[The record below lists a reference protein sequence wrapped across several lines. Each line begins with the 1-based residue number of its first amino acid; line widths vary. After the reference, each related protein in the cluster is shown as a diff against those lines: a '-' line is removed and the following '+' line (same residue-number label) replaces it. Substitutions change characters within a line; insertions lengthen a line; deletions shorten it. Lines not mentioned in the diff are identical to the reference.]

1 MSLVRS
7 KAFDYVLLA
16 MFGVYATVALTSPP
30 GYGLTVFGNLAQAL
44 FQGLAVYTLLLNVG
58 PAGGHRR
65 AFWYCLAAGGALW
78 LMGQCSWIYYEVFQK
93 TEVPDPYFADVL
105 FFLHT
110 VPLIAA
116 ATLQPHADFAGGG
129 RRRRFGYLDFG
140 MLLVWWIFIYGYVVG
155 PWQFVVPDVKAF
167 GQSFNVLYLIE
178 NLLVILAFAVLA
190 WRTRYSWRWIY
201 GALFLTH
208 LVYTL
213 SSFVINMGIDRKLY
227 YTGGVF
233 DIPLITS
240 LLLQAYVG
248 ARAYRA
254 PLRAEAPLVS
264 EETQALWHGRFAA
277 VAVVTMPFL
286 VFFDALSPAM
296 PDEVQHFRLLLTL
309 ASMLAM
315 MLLLFVKQH
324 LLDSQLRSLLQEARE
339 SFDNLQRLQG
349 QLVQTEKLASI
360 GRLVAGAAHEIN
372 NPLTAIMGYSDLLAE
387 DRKLPP
393 DQLEMAQ
400 KIRQQARRIK
410 QLVQNFLTFAKQPPG
425 GSQRATVD
433 MCAIVTG
440 ALQLHDLDQQIA
452 TIDRKLE
459 LSSGPVLVDGDENH
473 LMQMCLHM
481 FNNAAEAMAEAHG
494 RGTLTISLG
503 AAEGQAVLEVRDTG
517 PGVADPGRIFDPFY
531 TTKAPGKGTGL
542 GLSACYG
549 IVREHG
555 GFISCQNLP
564 EGGALFQVSLPL
576 SPVAV
581 PAAP

>member
-1 MSLVRS
+1 MSLIRS
-7 KAFDYVLLA
+7 KAFDYLLVA
-16 MFGVYATVALTSPP
+16 MLTVYATVAIACPP

-44 FQGLAVYTLLLNVG
+44 FQGLAIFTLLLNVG
-58 PAGGHRR
+58 KASLHRR

-78 LMGQCSWIYYEVFQK
+78 LLGQGFWIYYEVIRK
-93 TEVPDPYFADVL
+93 TELPDPYISDVL

-116 ATLQPHADFAGGG
+116 ATLQPHAAFPGGG
-129 RRRRFGYLDFG
+129 HRLRLGYLDFG

-155 PWQFVVPDVKAF
+155 PWQFVVHDPAAF
-167 GQSFNVLYLIE
+167 GKSFNVLYLIE
-178 NLLVILAFAVLA
+178 NLLVILAFGVLA
-190 WRTRYSWRWIY
+190 WRTKHSWRGIY

-208 LVYTL
+208 LVYTM
-213 SSFVINMGIDRKLY
+213 SSFVINLGIDRKLY
-227 YTGGVF
+227 YTGGAF

-248 ARAYRA
+248 ARAYRTTLTTEQ
-254 PLRAEAPLVS
+254 PLIS
-264 EETQALWHGRFAA
+264 EDTQGVWHGRFAA
-277 VAVVTMPFL
+277 VAVITMPFL
-286 VFFDALSPAM
+286 VFFDALSPTM

-324 LLDSQLRSLLQEARE
+324 LLDGQLRSLLQEARE
-339 SFDNLQRLQG
+339 SYDDLQRLQG

-410 QLVQNFLTFAKQPPG
+410 QLVQNFLAFAKQSPG
-425 GSQRATVD
+425 GSRHATVD
-433 MCAIVTG
+433 LGAVVVN
-440 ALQLHDLDQQIA
+440 ALQLHDLDQQVDA
-452 TIDRKLE
+452 IDRE
-459 LSSGPVLVDGDENH
+459 QIVPPEPVFVQGDETH
-473 LMQMCLHM
+473 LLQMCLHI
-481 FNNAAEAMAEAHG
+481 FNNAAEAMTEAHG
-494 RGTLTISLG
+494 KGTLTVSLDVADG
-503 AAEGQAVLEVRDTG
+503 HALLRVRDTG
-517 PGVADPGRIFDPFY
+517 PGVADPARIFDPFY

-549 IVREHG
+549 IVRDHG
-555 GFISCQNLP
+555 GVITCQNLP
-564 EGGALFQVSLPL
+564 GGGALFQVSLPL
-576 SPVAV
+576 SAQ
-581 PAAP
+581 AATAAR